1 MAIFGEKPYTSVTVK
16 VNQLCTV
23 DRNHDLEDDSIELY
37 IDDLLQLI
45 KLQPSGTSE
54 AARAIRKKIKYGNSV
69 DEQLLALNMLEI
81 LVLNA
86 GPKIGKA
93 LSNDYKLVLQLQSIL
108 TGLGR
113 TGTGG
118 VYNKSVS
125 KKLTNL
131 AIGWK
136 LELKD
141 IDGYSGLA
149 SLWKVIPGMKSH
161 SRLRSRTHTEPFEEI
176 VDDSSRLLSPP
187 ARPSSPPPRKSRP
200 PRPTSPRPDYSSPPP
215 RPTTRSPYSG
225 AENTKKKE
233 KSKIKKDKKP
243 RKSRYADPL
252 YKIPQ
257 INYKVEA
264 PKIRATISDS
274 QKYMTALQNSLA
286 LLPPGEDPSQ
296 NKKIV
301 SQFEKCKKTR
311 RAVLRYL
318 QYVGAGNP
326 LEKSREVL
334 EMDEEFLGILIAAN
348 EQLVDAFRKYDK
360 ACGYTDEAP
369 NPNLAQPDDNFSES
383 EESYYSSSSSEGE
396 EEDEDDQHAEDLIA
410 LKLALFDVG
419 SSSAR
424 LQEVVGRES
433 PLPPLPREPPAKIL
447 AAYTGAS
454 LESGDPFGDDKQ
466 V

>member
-1 MAIFGEKPYTSVTVK
+1 MPIFGEKPYTSVTVK

-23 DRNHDLEDDSIELY
+23 DRNQDLEDDSIELY
-37 IDDLLQLI
+37 IDDLLHLI

-93 LSNDYKLVLQLQSIL
+93 LANDYKLVQQLQSIL
-108 TGLGR
+108 SGLGR
-113 TGTGG
+113 TGAGG
-118 VYNKSVS
+118 GYSKPVS
-125 KKLTNL
+125 KKIANM

-149 SLWKVIPGMKSH
+149 SLWKLIPGMKSH
-161 SRLRSRTHTEPFEEI
+161 SRLRSRAHTEPFEEI
-176 VDDSSRLLSPP
+176 VEDSSSRLLSPP
-187 ARPSSPPPRKSRP
+187 ARPTSPPPRKSRP

-225 AENTKKKE
+225 TDKPRRKDKSTKKKGN
-233 KSKIKKDKKP
+233 KP
-243 RKSRYADPL
+243 RRSRYADPL

-274 QKYMTALQNSLA
+274 QKYMTALQNLLA

-296 NKKIV
+296 DKKIV
-301 SQFEKCKKTR
+301 HQFEKCKKTR

-326 LEKSREVL
+326 LEKSQEVL

-369 NPNLAQPDDNFSES
+369 NPNLAQPDDGFSES
-383 EESYYSSSSSEGE
+383 EESYYSSTSSEGE
-396 EEDEDDQHAEDLIA
+396 DDHVEDLIA

-424 LQEVVGRES
+424 LQEVVGQES